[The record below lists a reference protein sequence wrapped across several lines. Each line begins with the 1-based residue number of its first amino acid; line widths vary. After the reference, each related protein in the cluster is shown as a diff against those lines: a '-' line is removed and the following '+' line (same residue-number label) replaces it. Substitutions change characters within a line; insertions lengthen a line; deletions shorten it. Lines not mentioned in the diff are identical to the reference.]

1 MQRRGVPPVWRK
13 LPRREALPTL
23 RAHEILRLSVD
34 GAESDRNRIRV
45 GPSVDALSPHGPE
58 RGPGRGL
65 LAPENALTREI
76 GGRVG
81 GEHTADCGRG
91 RCARSSDFYCLLPTR
106 RVTERIRWAPVLHG

>member
-13 LPRREALPTL
+13 LPRREALSTL

-91 RCARSSDFYCLLPTR
+91 RCARSSDSIASYP
-106 RVTERIRWAPVLHG
+106 HGG

>member
-1 MQRRGVPPVWRK
+1 VWRK

-34 GAESDRNRIRV
+34 GAESDR
-45 GPSVDALSPHGPE
+45 
-58 RGPGRGL
+58 
-65 LAPENALTREI
+65 EI

-91 RCARSSDFYCLLPTR
+91 RCARSSDSIASYP
-106 RVTERIRWAPVLHG
+106 HGG